1 MRFFRNWLALLALLA
16 AWPAHAVTVL
26 AGHPVLFALAQDLA
40 GEKITVVRAAPEN
53 IPPTRLNAYLTT
65 RGEAAFKAAAQ
76 STDAV
81 LTLRSVWPEDPL
93 YPLARRSN
101 IRVVEIDAANP
112 VDGAL
117 PGIALHADKAA
128 TVSYPWLDPV
138 SLGRMAD
145 ILGNELGRLAPEAK
159 PAIAGKLAAFKRRLI
174 TLSTRN
180 EMALTKAANVS
191 VASLSPK
198 FDYLVSGLNLDP
210 VMVDVEHL
218 AKSLDEVKPTLLL
231 VDGEPEESV
240 VQVARAAG
248 VRVLALS
255 ATGRDPVAEL
265 EQLSRAVVEALSH

>member
-1 MRFFRNWLALLALLA
+1 MRFFRNWLALLMLLA

-40 GEKITVVRAAPEN
+40 GEKISVVRAAPEN

-65 RGEAAFKAAAQ
+65 RGEAAFKTAAQ

-117 PGIALHADKAA
+117 PGIALHADKPA

-145 ILGNELGRLAPEAK
+145 ILGNELSRFEPQAK
-159 PAIAGKLAAFKRRLI
+159 SEIAEKLAVLKRRLI
-174 TLSTRN
+174 MLSAKN
-180 EMALTKAANVS
+180 EIALAQAANVS

-198 FDYLVSGLNLDP
+198 FDYLISGLNLDP
-210 VMVDVEHL
+210 VAINPDQL
-218 AKSLDEVKPTLLL
+218 ANSLNELKPALLL

-240 VQVARAAG
+240 VQTARVAG
-248 VRVLALS
+248 VKVLALS

-265 EQLSRAVVEALSH
+265 EQLSRAVVEVLSR